1 MKSIYGDGSNHGCRG
16 GAISSAK
23 VCTIRDLAPD
33 FEIFN
38 DFVVWHE
45 MAAVNL

>member
-1 MKSIYGDGSNHGCRG
+1 MKSIYGHGSNHGCRG

-23 VCTIRDLAPD
+23 VCTSRDLEPG

-38 DFVVWHE
+38 DFVV
-45 MAAVNL
+45 